1 MVLQWVCFY
10 VHWSGSMHQSSVKL
24 SCFCHFFLFGAC
36 FPLCFFVFP
45 PPCGVLSSSTMSF
58 ELERLLFLMD
68 FSQLVLV
75 YIYKLS
81 TGVLIPREP
90 MDSHFVTGADIEEPC
105 EANELEKRRA
115 ASAINNILSVLTH
128 YSELTGR
135 LICGKRCCCY
145 GTTLLGSS
153 ITISLGRIKQSFVL

>member
-1 MVLQWVCFY
+1 MCTGQDRCINRLSNFPVSVISFCSEHVFLSVFFFPST
-10 VHWSGSMHQSSVKL
+10 VWSS
-24 SCFCHFFLFGAC
+24 
-36 FPLCFFVFP
+36 
-45 PPCGVLSSSTMSF
+45 LSSSTMSF
-58 ELERLLFLMD
+58 ELEILLFLMD

-81 TGVLIPREP
+81 AGVLIPREP
-90 MDSHFVTGADIEEPC
+90 MDSHFFTGADIEEPC
-105 EANELEKRRA
+105 EVNELEKRRA